1 MTRVLKWIAV
11 ALAVLVLLLLG
22 AVFALHRWVN
32 TDDFRQRAE
41 REATAALGLPVRIGG
56 LSVDVWPLPAVAV
69 SQLRVQSQPGVT
81 LERIEARPVWQALLR
96 GRLEVATLLVKDAV
110 LPQQGLAAIGAAM
123 QKKAPAPSAAASAS
137 RPSHDGGGN
146 AMDWIPR
153 RMVFERV
160 TWVDDKGARTTV
172 DAQARLGRDGL
183 LDNASVK
190 VLQGKFAGAQ
200 GKLERAVDH
209 WPLRVDI
216 GGGRIAGKLKLLPGQ
231 GTARIL
237 QGQLDTQ
244 DVEVA
249 ALTAPSKTLTGKLQA
264 QTSLRAE
271 FREPGQIADVLQ
283 TTTRFTVRN
292 AVIHGLDLAKAVQTV
307 GLSRGG
313 ETALDTLAG
322 QVVTQGKAAQLN
334 NLVASSGALS
344 AAGNVA
350 MAPSRSLNGRL
361 TVELASSKGNLGVPL
376 QVGGTIDSPSVTLT
390 RGALVGAAI
399 GTVVAPGVGTGAGAT
414 VGDQLGEKL
423 KGLFGK

>member
-11 ALAVLVLLLLG
+11 ALAVLVLLLMG
-22 AVFALHRWVN
+22 AVLALHRWVN

-41 REATAALGLPVRIGG
+41 GEATAALGLPVRIGR
-56 LSVDVWPLPAVAV
+56 LSVDMWPLPAVAV
-69 SQLRVQSQPGVT
+69 SKLRVQSQPPVT
-81 LERIEARPVWQALLR
+81 LERVEARPVWQALLG
-96 GRLEVATLLVKDAV
+96 GRLEVSTLSVKDAV

-123 QKKAPAPSAAASAS
+123 QKKAPAPASATS
-137 RPSHDGGGN
+137 APKPSQSGSG
-146 AMDWIPR
+146 MDWVPR

-160 TWVDDKGARTTV
+160 TWVDEKGARTTA

-183 LDNASVK
+183 LDNASFK
-190 VLQGKFAGAQ
+190 ILQGKFAGAQ
-200 GKLERAVDH
+200 GKLERAADH

-216 GGGRIAGKLKLLPGQ
+216 GGGRVAGKLKLLPGP
-231 GTARIL
+231 GTARVL

-271 FREPGQIADVLQ
+271 FREPGQIAEVLQ

-344 AAGNVA
+344 ATGNIA
-350 MAPSRSLNGRL
+350 MAPSRSLSGRV
-361 TVELASSKGNLGVPL
+361 TVELASSKGHLGVPL
-376 QVGGTIDSPSVTLT
+376 QVGGTMDAPSVTLT

-414 VGDQLGEKL
+414 MGDKLGEKL

>member
-1 MTRVLKWIAV
+1 MTRVLKWFAV
-11 ALAVLVLLLLG
+11 ALAVLVLLLMG

-41 REATAALGLPVRIGG
+41 GEATAALGLPVRIGR
-56 LSVDVWPLPAVAV
+56 LSVDMWPLPAVAV
-69 SQLRVQSQPGVT
+69 SQLRVQSQPPVT
-81 LERIEARPVWQALLR
+81 LERVEARPVWQALLR

-110 LPQQGLAAIGAAM
+110 LPQQGLAAIGGAM
-123 QKKAPAPSAAASAS
+123 QKKAPAPASAASAPG
-137 RPSHDGGGN
+137 PSQAGGGG
-146 AMDWIPR
+146 MDWIPR

-160 TWVDDKGARTTV
+160 TWVDEKGARTTA

-183 LDNASVK
+183 LDNASFK
-190 VLQGKFAGAQ
+190 ILKGRFAGAQ
-200 GKLERAVDH
+200 GKLERAADH

-216 GGGRIAGKLKLLPGQ
+216 GGGRVTGKLKLLPGQ
-231 GTARIL
+231 GTARVL

-244 DVEVA
+244 DVELA

-271 FREPGQIADVLQ
+271 FREPGQIAEVLQ

-344 AAGNVA
+344 ATGTIA
-350 MAPSRSLNGRL
+350 MAPSRSLSGRV
-361 TVELASSKGNLGVPL
+361 TVELTSSKGHLGVPL
-376 QVGGTIDSPSVTLT
+376 QVGGTMDAPSVTLT
-390 RGALVGAAI
+390 RGALLGAAI

-414 VGDQLGEKL
+414 MGDKLGEKL